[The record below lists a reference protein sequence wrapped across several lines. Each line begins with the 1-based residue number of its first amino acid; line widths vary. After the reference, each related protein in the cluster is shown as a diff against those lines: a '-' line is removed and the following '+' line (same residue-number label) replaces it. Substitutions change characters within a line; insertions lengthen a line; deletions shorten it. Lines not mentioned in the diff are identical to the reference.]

1 MAPERFAVSIDGRD
15 LELSNLDKLMYPA
28 AGFTKGEVIDYYTRI
43 APVMIPH
50 LSGRAVTRI
59 RYPNGVDGAHFFEK
73 NKPGGTPDW
82 VRLATLPVPGST
94 KSRETIDYV
103 VVDDLPTLV
112 WLANLAALE
121 LHTPQW
127 KIDADPDLL
136 VVDLDPGAPAAL
148 RECCAVAVLMRDRL
162 ADDGIAAYP
171 KTSGKKGMQ
180 LCCPIAGTQDADV
193 VSTYAKLI
201 AEELATMVPGSIT
214 AKMARNLRPGKIF
227 IDWSQNAAA
236 KTTVTPY
243 SLRAQEQPTASTP
256 LTWDEVEAIG
266 TGARPA
272 RQYGAAE
279 VLERVERHGDLL
291 ADLLRPGPELPLP
304 DGVPIAKPPTW
315 RR

>member
-1 MAPERFAVSIDGRD
+1 MAPERFGVSIEGHD
-15 LELSNLDKLMYPA
+15 LELSNLDKVMYPA

-43 APVMIPH
+43 APVMLPH
-50 LSGRAVTRI
+50 LADRAVTRI

-94 KSRETIDYV
+94 KSRETIDFV
-103 VVDDLPTLV
+103 VVDELATLV

-162 ADDGIAAYP
+162 AEDGVTAYP

-180 LCCPIAGTQDADV
+180 LCCPISGTQPAEI
-193 VSTYAKLI
+193 VSGYAKRV
-201 AEELATMVPGSIT
+201 AEELAAMVPGSIT
-214 AKMARNLRPGKIF
+214 AKMAKAIRPGKVF
-227 IDWSQNAAA
+227 IDWSQNNAA

-256 LTWDEVEAIG
+256 LTWDEVEGIA
-266 TGARPA
+266 TGSAPP
-272 RQYGAAE
+272 RQYLAGE
-279 VLERVERHGDLL
+279 VLDRVEEHGDLL
-291 ADLLRPGPELPLP
+291 EHLLRPGPELP
-304 DGVPIAKPPTW
+304 V
-315 RR
+315 

>member
-1 MAPERFAVSIDGRD
+1 MAPERLVVAIDGHD
-15 LELSNLDKLMYPA
+15 LELSNLDKVLYPA

-43 APVMIPH
+43 APVMLPH

-59 RYPNGVDGAHFFEK
+59 RFPNGVDGVHFFEK
-73 NKPGGTPDW
+73 NKPGGTPSW

-94 KSRETIDYV
+94 KSRETIDFV
-103 VVDDLPTLV
+103 VVDDLATLV

-136 VVDLDPGAPAAL
+136 VVDLDPGAPAGL

-162 ADDGIAAYP
+162 EADGIAAYP

-180 LCCPIAGTQDADV
+180 LCCPISGRQDAEL
-193 VSTYAKLI
+193 VSAYAKKV
-201 AEELATMVPGSIT
+201 AEELAAQVPSGIT
-214 AKMARNLRPGKIF
+214 AKMAKAVRPGKVF

-243 SLRAQEQPTASTP
+243 SLRAQERPTASTP

-266 TGARPA
+266 TGAEEA
-272 RQYGAAE
+272 RQFTAAE
-279 VLERVERHGDLL
+279 VLDRVERHGDLL
-291 ADLLRPGPELPLP
+291 EDLLTPGPELP
-304 DGVPIAKPPTW
+304 A
-315 RR
+315 

>member
-1 MAPERFAVSIDGRD
+1 MAPERFAVTIDGHD

-43 APVMIPH
+43 APVLLPH
-50 LSGRAVTRI
+50 LADRAVTRV
-59 RYPNGVDGAHFFEK
+59 RFPNGVDGAHFFEK
-73 NKPGGTPDW
+73 NKPGGTPSW

-94 KSRETIDYV
+94 MSRETIDFV
-103 VVDDLPTLV
+103 VVDQLATLV

-127 KIDADPDLL
+127 RIDADPDLL
-136 VVDLDPGAPAAL
+136 VVDLDPGAPAGL

-162 ADDGIAAYP
+162 ADDGVAAYP

-180 LCCPIAGTQDADV
+180 LCCPISGRQSAEV
-193 VSTYAKLI
+193 VSGYAKAV
-201 AEELATMVPGSIT
+201 AEELASMVPGSIT
-214 AKMARNLRPGKIF
+214 AKMAKAVRPGKIF

-256 LTWDEVEAIG
+256 LTWDEVEAVG
-266 TGARPA
+266 TGAEPA
-272 RQYGAAE
+272 RQFGAAE
-279 VLERVERHGDLL
+279 VLARVAQHGDLMSP
-291 ADLLRPGPELPLP
+291 LLTPGPELP
-304 DGVPIAKPPTW
+304 A
-315 RR
+315 

>member
-1 MAPERFAVSIDGRD
+1 MAPDRFTVTIDGRD

-43 APVMIPH
+43 APVLLPH
-50 LSGRAVTRI
+50 LANRPVTRI
-59 RYPNGVDGAHFFEK
+59 RFPNGVDGVHFFEK
-73 NKPGGTPDW
+73 NKPGGTPEW

-94 KSRETIDYV
+94 KSRETIDFV
-103 VVDDLPTLV
+103 VVDDLATLV

-127 KIDADPDLL
+127 QIDAHPDLL

-162 ADDGIAAYP
+162 AEDGIRAYP

-180 LCCPIAGTQDADV
+180 LCCPISGTQDAEV
-193 VSTYAKLI
+193 VSAYAKKV
-201 AEELATMVPGSIT
+201 AEELAAMVPGGIT
-214 AKMARNLRPGKIF
+214 AKMAKQLRPGKVF

-243 SLRAQEQPTASTP
+243 SLRAQPEPTASTP
-256 LTWDEVEAIG
+256 LTWAEVEAIG
-266 TGARPA
+266 TGAQPA
-272 RQYGAAE
+272 RQLGAGE
-279 VLERVERHGDLL
+279 VLARVAEHGDLL
-291 ADLLRPGPELPLP
+291 ADLLRPGPALP
-304 DGVPIAKPPTW
+304 
-315 RR
+315 